1 MSATRSP
8 KVSERVAPKPADP
21 QPKKKKGA
29 EDDDGPDFRT
39 LLHAW
44 LESHRSSL
52 LDSLRRLGKQPIGS
66 FFTCLVMAVALS
78 LPMGLSL
85 ILSNIERL
93 GGSWQR
99 AAQISLYLKLDTSVR
114 DGEAL
119 REQIRT
125 LPGVAD
131 AEYVSREQALN
142 EFQQQS
148 GLGEALRELPE
159 NPLPGVVVV
168 TPNEVDKPAL
178 DALRQRLAELPHV
191 ELAQLDLV
199 WVERL
204 AAILKLGDRFVFG
217 LTVLLVSALLL
228 VIGNTIRLHI
238 ENRRTEIEVIK
249 LVGGTDSYVRRPF
262 LYMGALYGLGAGIL
276 SWGVLA
282 FGLNWLNDAVVDL
295 SGLYGSDFALAGVP
309 SADGLSLLLGAA
321 IRLHIENRRTEI
333 EVIKLVGG
341 TDSYVRRPFLYMG
354 ALYGLGAGIL
364 SWGVLAFGLNWLN
377 DAVVDLSGLYG
388 SDFALAGVPSADG
401 LSLLLGAVLL
411 GYIGAWIAVARHLS
425 ELAPR

>member
-8 KVSERVAPKPADP
+8 KVSERVAPKPAD
-21 QPKKKKGA
+21 QPEKKKKRD
-29 EDDDGPDFRT
+29 DDDGPDFST

-44 LESHRSSL
+44 LESHRASL
-52 LDSLRRLGKQPIGS
+52 VDSLRRLGKQPIGS

-99 AAQISLYLKLDTSVR
+99 AAQISLYLKLDASAR

-119 REQIRT
+119 RDQIKA
-125 LPGVAD
+125 LPGVAE
-131 AEYVSREQALN
+131 AEYVSRDQALN

-148 GLGEALRELPE
+148 GLGEALRELPD

-168 TPNEVDKPAL
+168 TPAEVDKPAL
-178 DALRQRLAELPHV
+178 EALRQRLSELPRV

-262 LYMGALYGLGAGIL
+262 LSMGALYGLGAGIL

-282 FGLNWLNDAVVDL
+282 FGLNWLNAAVVDL
-295 SGLYGSDFALAGVP
+295 SGLYGSDF
-309 SADGLSLLLGAA
+309 S
-321 IRLHIENRRTEI
+321 
-333 EVIKLVGG
+333 
-341 TDSYVRRPFLYMG
+341 
-354 ALYGLGAGIL
+354 
-364 SWGVLAFGLNWLN
+364 
-377 DAVVDLSGLYG
+377 
-388 SDFALAGVPSADG
+388 LAGVPSADG

-411 GYIGAWIAVARHLS
+411 GYIGAWIAVARHLR

>member
-8 KVSERVAPKPADP
+8 KVSERVAPAAAEPSP
-21 QPKKKKGA
+21 QKQKKRRDD
-29 EDDDGPDFRT
+29 DDDGPDFST

-85 ILSNIERL
+85 LLSNVERL

-99 AAQISLYLKLDTSVR
+99 AAQISLYLKLDASVSE
-114 DGEAL
+114 GEAL
-119 REQIRT
+119 RTQIKGM
-125 LPGVAD
+125 PGVAD
-131 AEYVSREQALN
+131 AEYVSREQALD

-168 TPNEVDKPAL
+168 TPAEVDKPAL
-178 DALRQRLAELPHV
+178 EALRQRLAELPKV

-249 LVGGTDSYVRRPF
+249 LVGGTDAYVRRPF
-262 LYMGALYGLGAGIL
+262 LYMGALYGMGAGVL

-282 FGLNWLNDAVVDL
+282 FGLNWLDDAVVGL
-295 SGLYGSDFALAGVP
+295 SGLYGSDFSLAGVP
-309 SADGLSLLLGAA
+309 
-321 IRLHIENRRTEI
+321 
-333 EVIKLVGG
+333 
-341 TDSYVRRPFLYMG
+341 P
-354 ALYGLGAGIL
+354 
-364 SWGVLAFGLNWLN
+364 
-377 DAVVDLSGLYG
+377 
-388 SDFALAGVPSADG
+388 ADG

-411 GYIGAWIAVARHLS
+411 GYIGAWIAVARHLR

>member
-8 KVSERVAPKPADP
+8 KVSERVAPKAADP
-21 QPKKKKGA
+21 QPQKKKHD
-29 EDDDGPDFRT
+29 DDDGPDFAT
-39 LLHAW
+39 LLRAW
-44 LESHRSSL
+44 IESHRASL

-66 FFTCLVMAVALS
+66 FFTCMVMAVALS

-85 ILSNIERL
+85 LLSNVERL

-99 AAQISLYLKLDTSVR
+99 AAQISLYLQLEASAT

-119 REQIRT
+119 REQIKGI
-125 LPGVAD
+125 PGVAD
-131 AEYVSREQALN
+131 AEYVGRDQALE

-148 GLGEALRELPE
+148 GLGEALKELPE
-159 NPLPGVVVV
+159 NPLPGVVLV
-168 TPNEVDKPAL
+168 TPTEVDKPAL
-178 DALRQRLAELPHV
+178 EALRQKLSELPKV
-191 ELAQLDLV
+191 QQAQLDLV

-228 VIGNTIRLHI
+228 TIRLHI

-262 LYMGALYGLGAGIL
+262 LYMGALYGFGAGIL

-282 FGLNWLNDAVVDL
+282 FGLNWLNDAVVGL
-295 SGLYGSDFALAGVP
+295 AGLYGSDFALAGVP
-309 SADGLSLLLGAA
+309 
-321 IRLHIENRRTEI
+321 
-333 EVIKLVGG
+333 V
-341 TDSYVRRPFLYMG
+341 
-354 ALYGLGAGIL
+354 
-364 SWGVLAFGLNWLN
+364 
-377 DAVVDLSGLYG
+377 
-388 SDFALAGVPSADG
+388 ADG

-411 GYIGAWIAVARHLS
+411 GYIGAWIAVARHLR
-425 ELAPR
+425 ELAPK

>member
-8 KVSERVAPKPADP
+8 KVSERVAPKASEPAP
-21 QPKKKKGA
+21 QKKKKHD
-29 EDDDGPDFRT
+29 DDDGPDFAT
-39 LLHAW
+39 LFHAW
-44 LESHRSSL
+44 IESHRSSL
-52 LDSLRRLGKQPIGS
+52 VDSLRRLGKQPIGS

-85 ILSNIERL
+85 LLSNVERL

-99 AAQISLYLKLDTSVR
+99 AAQISLYLQLDASAR
-114 DGEAL
+114 EGEGL
-119 REQIRT
+119 VEQIKAM
-125 LPGVAD
+125 PGVAD
-131 AEYVSREQALN
+131 VEYVSRDQALK

-148 GLGEALRELPE
+148 GLGEALKELPE

-168 TPNEVDKPAL
+168 TPQEIDKSAL
-178 DALRQRLAELPHV
+178 ESLRGRLAELPKV
-191 ELAQLDLV
+191 QQAQLDLV

-217 LTVLLVSALLL
+217 LTVILVGALLL

-262 LYMGALYGLGAGIL
+262 LYMGAIYGLGAGVL
-276 SWGVLA
+276 AWGVLA
-282 FGLNWLNDAVVDL
+282 FGLDWLNEAVVHL
-295 SGLYGSDFALAGVP
+295 SGLYGS
-309 SADGLSLLLGAA
+309 
-321 IRLHIENRRTEI
+321 N
-333 EVIKLVGG
+333 
-341 TDSYVRRPFLYMG
+341 
-354 ALYGLGAGIL
+354 
-364 SWGVLAFGLNWLN
+364 
-377 DAVVDLSGLYG
+377 
-388 SDFALAGVPSADG
+388 FALAGVPSADG

-411 GYIGAWIAVARHLS
+411 GYIGAWIAVARHLR

>member
-8 KVSERVAPKPADP
+8 KVSERVAPAAAEPSP
-21 QPKKKKGA
+21 QKQKKRRDD
-29 EDDDGPDFRT
+29 DDDGPDFST

-85 ILSNIERL
+85 LLSNVERL

-99 AAQISLYLKLDTSVR
+99 AAQISLYLKLDASVSE
-114 DGEAL
+114 GEAL
-119 REQIRT
+119 RTRIKGM
-125 LPGVAD
+125 PGVAD
-131 AEYVSREQALN
+131 AEYVSREQALD

-168 TPNEVDKPAL
+168 TPAEVDKPAL
-178 DALRQRLAELPHV
+178 EALRQRLAELPKV

-249 LVGGTDSYVRRPF
+249 LVGGTDAYVRRPF
-262 LYMGALYGLGAGIL
+262 LYMGALYGLGAGVL

-282 FGLNWLNDAVVDL
+282 FGLNWLDDAVVGL
-295 SGLYGSDFALAGVP
+295 SGLYGSDFSLAGVP
-309 SADGLSLLLGAA
+309 
-321 IRLHIENRRTEI
+321 
-333 EVIKLVGG
+333 
-341 TDSYVRRPFLYMG
+341 P
-354 ALYGLGAGIL
+354 
-364 SWGVLAFGLNWLN
+364 
-377 DAVVDLSGLYG
+377 
-388 SDFALAGVPSADG
+388 ADG

-411 GYIGAWIAVARHLS
+411 GYIGAWIAVARHLR

>member
-21 QPKKKKGA
+21 QPKKKRGA

-52 LDSLRRLGKQPIGS
+52 MDSLRRLGKQPIGS

-78 LPMGLSL
+78 MPMGLSL
-85 ILSNIERL
+85 ILSNVERL

-99 AAQISLYLKLDTSVR
+99 AAQISLYLKLDSSVR
-114 DGEAL
+114 EGEAL
-119 REQIRT
+119 RDQIKG

-131 AEYVSREQALN
+131 AEYVGREQALN
-142 EFQQQS
+142 EFQKQS

-168 TPNEVDKPAL
+168 TPDEVDKPAL

-309 SADGLSLLLGAA
+309 SADGLSLLLGA
-321 IRLHIENRRTEI
+321 
-333 EVIKLVGG
+333 
-341 TDSYVRRPFLYMG
+341 
-354 ALYGLGAGIL
+354 
-364 SWGVLAFGLNWLN
+364 
-377 DAVVDLSGLYG
+377 
-388 SDFALAGVPSADG
+388 
-401 LSLLLGAVLL
+401 VLL

>member
-8 KVSERVAPKPADP
+8 KVSERVAPKPAD
-21 QPKKKKGA
+21 QPEKKKKRD
-29 EDDDGPDFRT
+29 DDDGPDFST

-44 LESHRSSL
+44 LESHRASL
-52 LDSLRRLGKQPIGS
+52 VDSLRRLGKQPIGS

-85 ILSNIERL
+85 ILSTIERL

-99 AAQISLYLKLDTSVR
+99 AAQISLYLKLDASAR

-119 REQIRT
+119 RDQIKA
-125 LPGVAD
+125 LPGVAE
-131 AEYVSREQALN
+131 AEYVSRDQALN

-148 GLGEALRELPE
+148 GLGEALRELPD

-168 TPNEVDKPAL
+168 TPAEVDKPAL
-178 DALRQRLAELPHV
+178 EALRQRLSELPRV

-282 FGLNWLNDAVVDL
+282 FGLNWLNAAVVDL
-295 SGLYGSDFALAGVP
+295 SGLYGSDF
-309 SADGLSLLLGAA
+309 S
-321 IRLHIENRRTEI
+321 
-333 EVIKLVGG
+333 
-341 TDSYVRRPFLYMG
+341 
-354 ALYGLGAGIL
+354 
-364 SWGVLAFGLNWLN
+364 
-377 DAVVDLSGLYG
+377 
-388 SDFALAGVPSADG
+388 LAGVPSADG

-411 GYIGAWIAVARHLS
+411 GYIGAWIAVARHLR